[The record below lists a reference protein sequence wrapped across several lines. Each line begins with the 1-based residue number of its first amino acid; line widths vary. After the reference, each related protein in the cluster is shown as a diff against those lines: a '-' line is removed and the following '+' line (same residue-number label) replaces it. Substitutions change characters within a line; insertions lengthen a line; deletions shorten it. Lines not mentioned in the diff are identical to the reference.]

1 MAKHKGYPGKRG
13 KPLQQGERSSWQRN
27 TETREVNEVDPWV
40 TNFMKEHKISAEH
53 AIELMGNYYSHNQPA
68 MTWERMAEEESVNR
82 ITQDF

>member
-1 MAKHKGYPGKRG
+1 MD
-13 KPLQQGERSSWQRN
+13 L
-27 TETREVNEVDPWV
+27 WV

-68 MTWERMAEEESVNR
+68 MTWERTAEEESVNR